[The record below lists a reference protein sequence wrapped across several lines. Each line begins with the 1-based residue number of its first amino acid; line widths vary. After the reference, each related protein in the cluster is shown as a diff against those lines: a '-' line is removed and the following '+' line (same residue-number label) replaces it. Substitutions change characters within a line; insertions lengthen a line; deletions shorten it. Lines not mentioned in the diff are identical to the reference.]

1 MIFQVPASLVAG
13 MAQCPAEAALAVC
26 FPIWQV
32 LLVKSASGC
41 CLKEQKFHHLTA
53 DHQHSF
59 LRMEMIGMEPLEF
72 ILTPTLDL
80 SCPDSAY

>member
-32 LLVKSASGC
+32 LLGQKRLWLL
-41 CLKEQKFHHLTA
+41 LKGAKVP
-53 DHQHSF
+53 
-59 LRMEMIGMEPLEF
+59 PL
-72 ILTPTLDL
+72 DR
-80 SCPDSAY
+80 